1 MREEAS
7 FHMFI
12 EKDAQTEFVSKAEE
26 YYSQFFYQIIHMV
39 IDIQNRFKQKKTT
52 LKPFRQWK
60 YCF

>member
-26 YYSQFFYQIIHMV
+26 YYSQFFLSNNSYGH
-39 IDIQNRFKQKKTT
+39 
-52 LKPFRQWK
+52 
-60 YCF
+60 

>member
-1 MREEAS
+1 
-7 FHMFI
+7 MFI

-39 IDIQNRFKQKKTT
+39 IDIQNRFKQKKTA
-52 LKPFRQWK
+52 LKLFRQWK